1 MDIEID
7 RKQRDQDA
15 LDRRNQ
21 NLQKEVDMYR
31 EKDAKYNQTRISLEE
46 ETQRRVSA
54 DAEADRLRMTLG
66 DLQSRSNMEIEN

>member
-1 MDIEID
+1 
-7 RKQRDQDA
+7 
-15 LDRRNQ
+15 
-21 NLQKEVDMYR
+21 MYR

-66 DLQSRSNMEIEN
+66 DL